1 MKNYKLFCEKKGE
14 GESKIG
20 YFYKIHFNDNGVED
34 YLICDINMCAKSYR
48 TFDIK
53 FFDLVINKKLQK
65 ILFNFV
71 FRNAVTFADYLG
83 NEEKQEKLLTNPT
96 LRILAENEE
105 LYIDLLEIF
114 DPDHI
119 KVAMRK
125 YNL

>member
-1 MKNYKLFCEKKGE
+1 MKNYKLFCENKVD
-14 GESKIG
+14 G
-20 YFYKIHFNDNGVED
+20 YFYKIHFNDKNVED

-53 FFDLVINKKLQK
+53 FFDLVKNRKIQK
-65 ILFNFV
+65 ILFGFY
-71 FRNAVTFADYLG
+71 FKDTTILADILVGG
-83 NEEKQEKLLTNPT
+83 NSEKEEKLLTNPT